1 MASAMPHP
9 PLSRAL
15 TALLLAFAA
24 AGCTAE
30 PAPVLLARLSTP
42 YIEDEPEGRTLAEME
57 LALERKGTKAELR
70 IELGAEGPHVA
81 PIAGLAGARGTN
93 RITARELS
101 RLSLDGDFEIRS
113 VASDGRVGPQ
123 GALRPLRKGRLPETR
138 VQPDGTVELDVPS
151 HEEFT
156 LALAVESG
164 PLEPGEWTT
173 ELWVA
178 GRPRL
183 RIRHSFDGVAG
194 RIDEVDC
201 RPGPAPDL
209 DLLNEGFRP

>member
-1 MASAMPHP
+1 MPSP
-9 PLSRAL
+9 SPRRAL
-15 TALLLAFAA
+15 AALFVTLAAVGCAA
-24 AGCTAE
+24 EE
-30 PAPVLLARLSTP
+30 PVVLARSSTP
-42 YIEDEPEGRTLAEME
+42 YVEDEPEGRTLAEME
-57 LALERKGTKAELR
+57 LTLERTDATAELR

-113 VASDGRVGPQ
+113 VASDGRVGPP
-123 GALRPLRKGRLPETR
+123 GALRTLRRGRLPETR
-138 VQPDGTVELDVPS
+138 VGPDGSVELDAPS

-156 LALAVESG
+156 LALEVRSG
-164 PLEPGEWTT
+164 ALGPGAWTT

-183 RIRHSFDGVAG
+183 RIRHSFDGVSG